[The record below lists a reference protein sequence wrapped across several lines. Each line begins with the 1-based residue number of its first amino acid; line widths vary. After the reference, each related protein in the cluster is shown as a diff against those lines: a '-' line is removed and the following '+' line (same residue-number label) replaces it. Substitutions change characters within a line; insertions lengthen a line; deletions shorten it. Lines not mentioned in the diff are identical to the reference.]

1 MYSRLSKNT
10 LVYCVF
16 KIVII
21 MIIMYSL
28 FLFLSV
34 ESKSK
39 VLHLTIVSTHQIQE
53 IFNLPDKNKS
63 FNVWDMIFWTMLSK
77 VTMPAFL
84 LMDKQVSN
92 KESDMKKK
100 SYSLEKSSNRPYAY
114 ICTY

>member
-1 MYSRLSKNT
+1 
-10 LVYCVF
+10 
-16 KIVII
+16 
-21 MIIMYSL
+21 MYSL

-92 KESDMKKK
+92 KESDMKKNH
-100 SYSLEKSSNRPYAY
+100 SPEKSNCPFKKFLRL
-114 ICTY
+114 

>member
-1 MYSRLSKNT
+1 
-10 LVYCVF
+10 
-16 KIVII
+16 
-21 MIIMYSL
+21 MYSL

-92 KESDMKKK
+92 KESDMKKN
-100 SYSLEKSSNRPYAY
+100 SHSLEKSSNRPMR
-114 ICTY
+114 TYLLEIFGDYELRGPMILYRRAQK

>member
-1 MYSRLSKNT
+1 
-10 LVYCVF
+10 
-16 KIVII
+16 
-21 MIIMYSL
+21 MYSL

-100 SYSLEKSSNRPYAY
+100 SHSLEKSSNRPMR
-114 ICTY
+114 TYLLKIFGDYELRGP

>member
-1 MYSRLSKNT
+1 
-10 LVYCVF
+10 
-16 KIVII
+16 

-100 SYSLEKSSNRPYAY
+100 HSPEKSNCPFKKFLRL
-114 ICTY
+114 